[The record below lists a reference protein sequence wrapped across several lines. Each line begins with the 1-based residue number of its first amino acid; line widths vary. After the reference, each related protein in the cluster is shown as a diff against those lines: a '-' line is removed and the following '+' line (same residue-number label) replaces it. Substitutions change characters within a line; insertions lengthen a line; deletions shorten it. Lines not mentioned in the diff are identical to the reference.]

1 MLSAISRVFEKINI
15 FFLSLLIATVL
26 GTEVFAEF
34 AVAMSY
40 ALIMYSIV
48 EVGGQQLFTYFNRDV
63 GPITPR
69 TLNALKF
76 FIFIV
81 LLPLTFIS
89 TLWTLTCLI
98 SLAYLVESFN
108 NSMRFQLFHKG
119 LYKKEA
125 LIYLAE
131 RIVFFIT
138 IMILYANWMFGFHLD
153 YGVNDIF
160 IFFGTLKLISF
171 ITYYISTSNQT
182 NEIST
187 NIDFQLFV
195 TFIVKGKYFIVSAF
209 VASLFMQVDILIFS
223 WLGGSDKEIALI
235 SAFIRLVTA
244 TFFVSTVFQQFILP
258 KFKLLISNHDY
269 FNLYEKNVRLF
280 AFFLTLA
287 LMSLSNV
294 YLLVFFG
301 DNIVSEDPI
310 SQLCVII
317 LVMVFSRF
325 CRDPISLYLGQSDKN
340 KVKVKVLSYLLPIK
354 VVFVCLIY
362 KVGGI
367 PAAISLIVLFDAL
380 VYFFFRYATSFI
392 TIDKSYCVGVFLL
405 TSFVFVVEY
414 IPFEVRM
421 SLATLSLII
430 ALTFFNKVT
439 KPEVLFS

>member
-244 TFFVSTVFQQFILP
+244 TFFVSTVFQQF
-258 KFKLLISNHDY
+258 
-269 FNLYEKNVRLF
+269 R
-280 AFFLTLA
+280 
-287 LMSLSNV
+287 
-294 YLLVFFG
+294 
-301 DNIVSEDPI
+301 
-310 SQLCVII
+310 
-317 LVMVFSRF
+317 
-325 CRDPISLYLGQSDKN
+325 
-340 KVKVKVLSYLLPIK
+340 
-354 VVFVCLIY
+354 
-362 KVGGI
+362 
-367 PAAISLIVLFDAL
+367 
-380 VYFFFRYATSFI
+380 
-392 TIDKSYCVGVFLL
+392 
-405 TSFVFVVEY
+405 
-414 IPFEVRM
+414 
-421 SLATLSLII
+421 
-430 ALTFFNKVT
+430 
-439 KPEVLFS
+439 